1 MLGSSGRNSRDTTDS
16 REGAPQCRGS
26 LSPQV
31 SYGGSGKI
39 TKSKITGNEC
49 DNVNC
54 GNSTEDLAKS
64 QSTGVLFYLEAKG
77 SSVSDS
83 EINEN
88 DIGAYQLAEKEENKP
103 WATIA
108 SNTMTGHGL

>member
-1 MLGSSGRNSRDTTDS
+1 M
-16 REGAPQCRGS
+16 
-26 LSPQV
+26 
-31 SYGGSGKI
+31 
-39 TKSKITGNEC
+39 
-49 DNVNC
+49 
-54 GNSTEDLAKS
+54 
-64 QSTGVLFYLEAKG
+64 LFYLEAKG